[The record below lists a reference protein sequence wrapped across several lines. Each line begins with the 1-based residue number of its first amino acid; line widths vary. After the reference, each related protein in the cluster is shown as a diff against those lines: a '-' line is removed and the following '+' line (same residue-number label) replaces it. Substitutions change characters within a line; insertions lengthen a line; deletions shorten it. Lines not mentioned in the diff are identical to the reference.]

1 MDLGGSTNQNRVS
14 GGIWTN
20 ESHVNISACRY
31 IFSQWPHDTSFRLVL
46 ETWLSF
52 IQPWR
57 YTDRGRPTQDTEPA
71 PVSPERWQL
80 WVAEFVLFYSEII
93 KLLLPRFFRMD
104 LTASRNAYMLYR

>member
-1 MDLGGSTNQNRVS
+1 M
-14 GGIWTN
+14 
-20 ESHVNISACRY
+20 
-31 IFSQWPHDTSFRLVL
+31 L

-57 YTDRGRPTQDTEPA
+57 YTDRGRPAQDTDA
-71 PVSPERWQL
+71 AHVAPERWQL
-80 WVAEFVLFYSEII
+80 WVAEFILFYTEII